1 MKKTFLFFI
10 AIAALLG
17 IGVWLWRAAGLALWQ
32 EAGNRQKSYVV
43 GVVRNPP
50 TLDIIWE
57 SFRVKMRELG
67 YEEGKNVTYK
77 VIEVGGDAAETKKK
91 VALLIDEGVDIIY
104 PLGGLAVHAAKAVTE
119 ERRLDLPVVF
129 GIYADPVR
137 AKLVASLKSS
147 GNNITGIVS
156 ANEVVSSKRLEL
168 FLEIAPGITRIVFPW
183 NDPVTSGI
191 DNLRAA
197 AQALGVILV
206 EKHVENV
213 DEMDAFLADFAF
225 RSGDGL
231 LRATDAIAASRFN
244 QMVQISLEKKIPLAG
259 TNASDV
265 ENGAVMSYGANYK
278 KMGAQGAVLVDKI
291 LRGGKAPSDLPME
304 LPAEFEL
311 VVNLTTA
318 RALGIAVSPEFLA
331 KATTILP

>member
-67 YEEGKNVTYK
+67 YGEGKNITYK

-137 AKLVASLKSS
+137 AKLVASLKIFQTTLILGSQFTEDFLMS
-147 GNNITGIVS
+147 QSLLCYSIPGNKIKS
-156 ANEVVSSKRLEL
+156 
-168 FLEIAPGITRIVFPW
+168 
-183 NDPVTSGI
+183 TSI
-191 DNLRAA
+191 
-197 AQALGVILV
+197 
-206 EKHVENV
+206 
-213 DEMDAFLADFAF
+213 
-225 RSGDGL
+225 
-231 LRATDAIAASRFN
+231 
-244 QMVQISLEKKIPLAG
+244 
-259 TNASDV
+259 
-265 ENGAVMSYGANYK
+265 
-278 KMGAQGAVLVDKI
+278 
-291 LRGGKAPSDLPME
+291 
-304 LPAEFEL
+304 
-311 VVNLTTA
+311 
-318 RALGIAVSPEFLA
+318 
-331 KATTILP
+331 